1 MTTFFAIFII
11 LHGLVHLW
19 YVTLSLRLIPYQPE
33 MGWSGESW
41 LLTNMLGDGGARSIA
56 SILYTLAFL
65 GFAAA
70 GAGMLMEQQWF
81 RPVMMASAV
90 LSFIAIGLFWDGK
103 PSQIVEKGII
113 GFAISML
120 AIVGLLIFN
129 WPPSIP

>member
-1 MTTFFAIFII
+1 MTTFFAIFVI

-19 YVTLSLRLIPYQPE
+19 YVTLNLGLIPYQPE
-33 MGWSGESW
+33 MGWSGVSW
-41 LLTNMLGDGGARSIA
+41 LLTNMLGDGGARTIA

-65 GFAAA
+65 GLAVA

-90 LSFIAIGLFWDGK
+90 LSFIAISLFWDGK

-113 GFAISML
+113 GFAISAL
-120 AIVGLLIFN
+120 LIVGLLIFN